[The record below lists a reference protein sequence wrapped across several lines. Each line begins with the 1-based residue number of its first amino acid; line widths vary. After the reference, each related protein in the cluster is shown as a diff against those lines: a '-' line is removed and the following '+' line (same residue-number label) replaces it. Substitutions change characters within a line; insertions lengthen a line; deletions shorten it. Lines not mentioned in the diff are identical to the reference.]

1 MSKKILIVDDS
12 FMFRQMLIDTL
23 NVSGYTN
30 VIESQDGY
38 EALSKINQDNFDLII
53 TDINMPNIDGLEFI
67 QRVRKIDRYI
77 KMPIFVL
84 TTERDKN
91 IKAKGKEAGA
101 TGWITK
107 PLSDNIIE
115 VIDMVLKKG
124 V

>member
-12 FMFRQMLIDTL
+12 SMLRKMLIDTL
-23 NVSGYTN
+23 SINGYTN

-38 EALSKINQDNFDLII
+38 EALGKINQNDFDLII
-53 TDINMPNIDGLEFI
+53 TDINMPNINGLEFI

-77 KMPIFVL
+77 KIPILVL
-84 TTERDKN
+84 TTERDES
-91 IKAKGKEAGA
+91 IKIKGKEAGA

-115 VIDMVLKKG
+115 VIDIVLK
-124 V
+124 

>member
-12 FMFRQMLIDTL
+12 FMLRGMLIDIL
-23 NVSGYTN
+23 NASGYIN
-30 VIESQDGY
+30 VTESQDGY
-38 EALSKINQDNFDLII
+38 EALGKIDQDNFDLII
-53 TDINMPNIDGLEFI
+53 TDINMPNMDGLEFI
-67 QRVRKIDRYI
+67 QKVRKIDRYI
-77 KMPIFVL
+77 KIPILVL
-84 TTERDKN
+84 TTERDESV
-91 IKAKGKEAGA
+91 KAKGKEAGA